1 MNALADSVAW
11 ITGGGS
17 GIGEAG
23 ARALAQAGATVVL
36 SGRRE
41 DALHRVA
48 DAIREDGGKAET
60 AVLDVADE
68 TAVRRVAMTI
78 LDRHGRID
86 TLVASAGMNLP
97 NRSFREVGSEGW
109 RQLIDVN
116 LNGTMH
122 AIQAVLPSMR
132 ERRSGTVIIVSSWV
146 GRHALLLGGPG
157 YNAAKQALVTLSHS
171 LNMEEWRNGLRSCV
185 VMPGEVATDLL
196 GKRPSPPP
204 AEELARLL
212 QPDDLGRT
220 IRFVAEMPPHVCV
233 NEILISPVWNR
244 AFITEGAASNG

>member
-1 MNALADSVAW
+1 MSVLADSVAW

-23 ARALAQAGATVVL
+23 ARALAQGGATVVL

-41 DALHRVA
+41 DALDRVA
-48 DAIREDGGKAET
+48 ESIRNAGGRAET

-68 TAVRRVAMTI
+68 AAVRRVAAAI
-78 LDRHGRID
+78 LDRHGRVD

-97 NRSFREVGSEGW
+97 NRSFRDLGTDGW
-109 RQLIDVN
+109 RRLVDVN

-122 AIQAVLPSMR
+122 AIQAALPAMR

-146 GRHALLLGGPG
+146 GRHALVLGGPG
-157 YNAAKQALVTLSHS
+157 YNATKQALVTLSHS

-196 GKRPSPPP
+196 GQRPSPPP
-204 AEELARLL
+204 AAEMARLL

-244 AFITEGAASNG
+244 AFFTEAPATNG

>member
-1 MNALADSVAW
+1 MGVLADSVAW

-23 ARALAQAGATVVL
+23 ARALAQGGATVVL

-48 DAIREDGGKAET
+48 ESIRSAGGRAET
-60 AVLDVADE
+60 AILDVTDGA
-68 TAVRRVAMTI
+68 AVRRVAATI

-97 NRSFREVGSEGW
+97 NRSFRDVGAEGW
-109 RQLIDVN
+109 RQLVDVN

-122 AIQAVLPSMR
+122 AIQAVLPAMR
-132 ERRSGTVIIVSSWV
+132 ERRSGTVIVVSSWV

-196 GKRPSPPP
+196 GQRPAPPP
-204 AEELARLL
+204 AAELARLL
-212 QPDDLGRT
+212 RPEDLGRT

-244 AFITEGAASNG
+244 AFFTEAPSTGG